1 MKRICCS
8 LSRISL
14 TESARET
21 ISPPRFG
28 FFVSHAR
35 DCTTFTLHDLTDF
48 YIERVTAH
56 GIKIIDHSCFHNH
69 WPASK
74 TKLNE
79 NISESKGAPWCLGAA
94 CVFCVYWGSALIR
107 THPNSQQWNEHPSS
121 CHREPLLAG
130 RNTLLYFAWL
140 HYCHLVVIVQW
151 RGTN

>member
-1 MKRICCS
+1 MKEKMKRICFT

-21 ISPPRFG
+21 ISPPRFV

-79 NISESKGAPWCLGAA
+79 NISESKGAPWCLGPA
-94 CVFCVYWGSALIR
+94 CVFCV
-107 THPNSQQWNEHPSS
+107 
-121 CHREPLLAG
+121 
-130 RNTLLYFAWL
+130 
-140 HYCHLVVIVQW
+140 
-151 RGTN
+151 